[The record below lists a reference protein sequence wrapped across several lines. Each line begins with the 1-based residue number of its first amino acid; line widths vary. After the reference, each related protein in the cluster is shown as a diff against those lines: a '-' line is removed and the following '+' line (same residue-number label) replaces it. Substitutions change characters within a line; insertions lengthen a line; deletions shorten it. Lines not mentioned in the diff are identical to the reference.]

1 MNVATM
7 KRKMIQ
13 VSNAIKEEK
22 CGLKDETL
30 DNETRA
36 MHQAKLY
43 QLRDL
48 YRSMHIAY
56 GIRRCRSYDTMER
69 SCEICPDWSKVVVYL
84 TRMGFKPELYTSKEK
99 EDDVETLNLPPV
111 LQAFYDI
118 DGASSCNKRS

>member
-22 CGLKDETL
+22 RGLKDETL

-48 YRSMHIAY
+48 FRSMHIAY
-56 GIRRCRSYDTMER
+56 GIRRCRSYDTMEQ

-99 EDDVETLNLPPV
+99 DEDVETLILPPV
-111 LQAFYDI
+111 LQAFYDVS
-118 DGASSCNKRS
+118 GCSCCNNRS